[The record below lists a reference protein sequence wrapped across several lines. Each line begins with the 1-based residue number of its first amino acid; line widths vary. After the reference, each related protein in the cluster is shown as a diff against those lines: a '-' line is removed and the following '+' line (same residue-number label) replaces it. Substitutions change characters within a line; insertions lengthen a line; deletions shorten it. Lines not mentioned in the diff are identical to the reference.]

1 MSRIDWFVVIA
12 YLTWVLWDG
21 VRQARKSKEL
31 EGYLVAGRSLPWW
44 LVGLSV
50 MATQLSAITMIGTT
64 GQGYADG
71 MRFLQYY
78 YALPVAMIIL
88 SVTLV
93 PFFHG
98 AKVFT
103 AYQYL
108 ETRFDS
114 KTRSLTALLFLLS
127 RAMACSVVSSAPAV
141 VMSVILGLGVTT
153 TCLLIG
159 IPTTIFTMFGGVR
172 AVAYTDVKQ
181 MVIVVFSLGAAV
193 VMLVSGL
200 PDGVG
205 FFDALHVAGATGRM
219 QMFDFR
225 FDITQQ
231 YTFWSGTIAALF
243 LFLSY
248 FGTDQSQV
256 QRYLAAKSVDEA
268 RGSLLM
274 SAYWKIPLQTLVLI
288 VGVLMFAFYLFTPP
302 PMLFNPVHESQVR
315 ASGKAA
321 EYAAL
326 EAQFGQAVSER
337 GSAARQ
343 LLDARGGPGGNAA
356 VADAQATFRRSDED
370 VKAIRERAVA
380 IVRDVSG
387 DASYRDVNYVFPTFV
402 TTKLPIGLVGIIVSA
417 ILVAAMSA
425 SSAELTALST
435 ASVIDFYQRFGPSK
449 PSDAHLL
456 MASRLATG
464 FWGLFASI
472 VAVWAVELGSL
483 IEVVNRF
490 GSLFYGSI
498 LGVFLLAIGVKRANS
513 TGAFVGV
520 LVGMATILYVATFTT
535 VAFLWHNLIGA
546 AVVVA
551 VGIVVSA
558 LTGGPHKGGSGS
570 AERALA
576 GR

>member
-1 MSRIDWFVVIA
+1 MSLIDWLVVAA
-12 YLTWVLWDG
+12 YLTWVVWDG
-21 VRQARKSKEL
+21 LRQARRSTEL

-64 GQGYADG
+64 GQAYANG

-78 YALPVAMIIL
+78 FALPIAMVIL

-93 PFFHG
+93 PFFHK
-98 AKVFT
+98 ANIFT
-103 AYQYL
+103 AYQFL

-114 KTRSLTALLFLLS
+114 KVRTLTAFLFLLS
-127 RAMACSVVSSAPAV
+127 RAMSCAVVISAPAV
-141 VMSVILGLGVTT
+141 VMSVILGLNVTL

-159 IPTTIFTMFGGVR
+159 IPTTLFTMFGGVR

-181 MVIVVFSLGAAV
+181 MVTVVVSLVAAV
-193 VMLVSGL
+193 VVLVMGL
-200 PDGVG
+200 PGSVSFG
-205 FFDALHVAGATGRM
+205 DALHVAGSTGRL
-219 QMFDFR
+219 QIFDFR
-225 FDITQQ
+225 FDMAEQ

-268 RGSLLM
+268 RSSLLM
-274 SAYWKIPLQTLVLI
+274 SAYWKIPLQALVLL
-288 VGVLMFAFYLFTPP
+288 VGVLTFAFYLFTQP
-302 PMLFNPVHESQVR
+302 PMLFNPVHDRQVR
-315 ASGKAA
+315 TSVRGDAYAQLERQFTAA
-321 EYAAL
+321 I
-326 EAQFGQAVSER
+326 GQRS
-337 GSAARQ
+337 SAATAFAAAGRSG
-343 LLDARGGPGGNAA
+343 DEAARSA
-356 VADAQATFRRSDED
+356 VADGFKKADDE
-370 VKAIRERAVA
+370 VKRIRAEAVGL
-380 IVRDVSG
+380 VKEVTG
-387 DASYRDVNYVFPTFV
+387 DKGYNDVNYVIPTFV
-402 TTKLPIGLVGIIVSA
+402 TTRLPVGLVGIFVAA

-435 ASVIDFYQRFGPSK
+435 SSVIDFYRRFGPAHAD
-449 PSDAHLL
+449 DAHVL
-456 MASRLATG
+456 MASRIATG

-498 LGVFLLAIGVKRANS
+498 LGVFILAIGFKRANAN
-513 TGAFVGV
+513 GAFAG
-520 LVGMATILYVATFTT
+520 LIAGMTTILLVAYYTN

-546 AVVVA
+546 AVVCT
-551 VGIVVSA
+551 VGVIVSELV
-558 LTGGPHKGGSGS
+558 PRS
-570 AERALA
+570 AEPHPSA
-576 GR
+576 